1 MLDQLDKKNC
11 VEIKKI
17 NGNISN
23 IIDGMFKNVKNI
35 GIPIETFKSLKKF
48 ISSKIFNMK
57 ANVIKIKTVLPNV
70 DKNCLLI

>member
-11 VEIKKI
+11 VVIKKI

-57 ANVIKIKTVLPNV
+57 ANVIKIKTVLTNV